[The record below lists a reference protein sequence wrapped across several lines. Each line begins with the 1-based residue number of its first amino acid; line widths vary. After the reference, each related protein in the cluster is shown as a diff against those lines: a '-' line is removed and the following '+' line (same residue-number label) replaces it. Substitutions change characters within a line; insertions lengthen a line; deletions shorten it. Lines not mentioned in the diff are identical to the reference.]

1 MSVSSNFTPEEL
13 NRTVSRIRSMEEI
26 FDTLLA
32 AAARGEKPDPVLLA
46 RLLEYYQNGQWLRDY
61 ELDELGLLPPDLKR
75 GVLSQDGVFHYLLDE
90 CSE

>member
-13 NRTVSRIRSMEEI
+13 NRTVSRIRSMEEV
-26 FDTLLA
+26 FDTLL

-61 ELDELGLLPPDLKR
+61 ELDELGLLPQDLKR

-90 CSE
+90 FSV